1 VNVAIH
7 LRFGEQA
14 WTSKSEF
21 KSEFKSQAEL
31 KSEHQFE
38 SESKSEFKSE
48 PTLAPEAFSDTEII
62 RRVLAGVLVT
72 RHQTRLFALARRY
85 LRREEDVADLVQDV
99 LVKAFSRL
107 DSWRGEAPF
116 EHWLMR
122 MATRACL
129 DALRS
134 QRRQREDSLSDLSV
148 EENEWL
154 DRHAAS
160 PDRGD
165 HHAEAARSLVRKVFE
180 QLSPAHRLVLTL
192 LELEDRSVK
201 EISKMTGWSQTL
213 VKVRAFRARAEM
225 KRVLSRLQTDTFL

>member
-1 VNVAIH
+1 
-7 LRFGEQA
+7 
-14 WTSKSEF
+14 
-21 KSEFKSQAEL
+21 
-31 KSEHQFE
+31 
-38 SESKSEFKSE
+38 
-48 PTLAPEAFSDTEII
+48 
-62 RRVLAGVLVT
+62 
-72 RHQTRLFALARRY
+72 

-107 DSWRGEAPF
+107 DSWRGDAPF

-134 QRRQREDSLSDLSV
+134 QRRQREDSLCDLSA
-148 EENEWL
+148 EEHDWL

-160 PDRGD
+160 PERGD
-165 HHAEAARSLVRKVFE
+165 HRAEAARSLVGKVFE
-180 QLSPAHRLVLTL
+180 QLSPTHRLVLTL

-201 EISKMTGWSQTL
+201 EISCMTGWSQTL

-225 KRVLSRLQTDTFL
+225 KRILSRLQTDSFL